1 MYCSANGRVA
11 TTCVGYEVDMNF
23 LEWSK
28 SSVDYGQ
35 KLVNSALAGAH
46 EAEDEF
52 LKEELFVPD
61 LSESARHALTPA
73 VVGALLGTLGG
84 SLGNGRRSPAR
95 TLAFG
100 LLGGAIGLGAGVIWK
115 NRQFTASVA
124 SGAWKRISQTR
135 DEHWFEK
142 NPIDYA

>member
-1 MYCSANGRVA
+1 
-11 TTCVGYEVDMNF
+11 MNF

-28 SSVDYGQ
+28 SNVDYGQ
-35 KLVNSALAGAH
+35 KLVNSALEGAH

-52 LKEELFVPD
+52 LKEESLASD
-61 LSESARHALTPA
+61 LSESARHALAPA
-73 VVGALLGTLGG
+73 MVGALLGALGG
-84 SLGNGRRSPAR
+84 NLGNGRRSSCR

-100 LLGGAIGLGAGVIWK
+100 LLGGAIGFGAGMMWE
-115 NRQFTASVA
+115 NREFAASVA
-124 SGAWKRISQTR
+124 SGAWKEISKTR

>member
-1 MYCSANGRVA
+1 
-11 TTCVGYEVDMNF
+11 MNF

-35 KLVNSALAGAH
+35 KLVISALEGAH
-46 EAEDEF
+46 EGEDEF
-52 LKEELFVPD
+52 LKEESLASD
-61 LSESARHALTPA
+61 RSESARHALAPA
-73 VVGALLGTLGG
+73 VAGAILGALSG
-84 SLGNGRRSPAR
+84 SLGSRRRPSTRA
-95 TLAFG
+95 LAFG
-100 LLGGAIGLGAGVIWK
+100 LLGGALGFGAGVIWE

-124 SGAWKRISQTR
+124 SGAWKKINQTR

>member
-1 MYCSANGRVA
+1 
-11 TTCVGYEVDMNF
+11 MNF

-35 KLVNSALAGAH
+35 KLVNSALEGAH

-52 LKEELFVPD
+52 LKEESLASD
-61 LSESARHALTPA
+61 LSESARHAFAPA
-73 VVGALLGTLGG
+73 MV
-84 SLGNGRRSPAR
+84 
-95 TLAFG
+95 
-100 LLGGAIGLGAGVIWK
+100 GGAIGFGAGMMWE
-115 NRQFTASVA
+115 NRDFAASVA
-124 SGAWKRISQTR
+124 SGAWKKINETR